1 MEMEI
6 EFLCCFPPQDV
17 RRDLLQIIQSFTVTV
32 LDYLIENLLQA
43 HLMNSPQG
51 SITVVMINQKIILP
65 LS

>member
-1 MEMEI
+1 MEI

-17 RRDLLQIIQSFTVTV
+17 KRDLSQIIQSFTVTV